1 VCRDSQKQIFKYNLF
16 LKISDLKMPNRL
28 LMFSGA
34 ECVHC
39 KEMDPIVEK
48 LKAEAGIKI
57 THLEVWHDSNNK
69 KHMEQL
75 DKDDQ
80 GNEFCG
86 GVPFFY
92 NEKTGK
98 KICGNT
104 SFEKLKVWAEGN

>member
-1 VCRDSQKQIFKYNLF
+1 MAKD
-16 LKISDLKMPNRL
+16 RL
-28 LMFSGA
+28 IEFYGT

-39 KEMDPIVEK
+39 KEMESLIEK
-48 LKAEAGIKI
+48 LNKEHGIKI
-57 THLEVWHDSNNK
+57 TRLEVWHNSENAK
-69 KHMEQL
+69 LMQKY
-75 DKDDQ
+75 DKDET

-104 SFEKLKVWAEGN
+104 KYEKLKAWADGK

>member
-1 VCRDSQKQIFKYNLF
+1 MKE
-16 LKISDLKMPNRL
+16 RL
-28 LMFSGA
+28 LMFSGT

-48 LKAEAGIKI
+48 LEKEGIKM
-57 THLEVWHDSNNK
+57 THLEVWHDSSNAK
-69 KHMEQL
+69 LMQQH
-75 DKDDQ
+75 DKDER

-86 GVPFFY
+86 GVPFFF

-104 SFEKLKVWAEGN
+104 SFEKLKAWAQGK

>member
-1 VCRDSQKQIFKYNLF
+1 MKE
-16 LKISDLKMPNRL
+16 RL
-28 LMFSGA
+28 LMFSGT

-48 LKAEAGIKI
+48 LEKEGIKI
-57 THLEVWHDSNNK
+57 THLEVWHDSSNAK
-69 KHMEQL
+69 LMQQH
-75 DKDDQ
+75 DKDER

-86 GVPFFY
+86 GVPFFF

-104 SFEKLKVWAEGN
+104 SFEKLKAWAQGK